1 MLLVRH
7 VPPRPSLLTLF
18 FFLPQFFLLSLG
30 YSSSSSSFLRIFF
43 SLQGRSR
50 RGGGPGVPVT
60 LPPPFVSLFFVTLSK
75 TLRGGRH
82 DYLVITLRLTQ
93 CDPPPL
99 EKSCPRPCSHNYKIT
114 VTPLSYRFF
123 LLLFL
128 FLSLLCIPNI
138 FIFCVFGE
146 LTVFLYFS
154 GFLTAVLQTHARQRN
169 LPVDSL
175 SFCYQVL
182 NDKWTNDELV
192 HSESDVDFKRVAF
205 QVRNIRGATCTEY
218 S

>member
-1 MLLVRH
+1 M
-7 VPPRPSLLTLF
+7 TIWW
-18 FFLPQFFLLSLG
+18 LPYVWHS
-30 YSSSSSSFLRIFF
+30 
-43 SLQGRSR
+43 
-50 RGGGPGVPVT
+50 VT
-60 LPPPFVSLFFVTLSK
+60 LPPLKNLAHTPALI
-75 TLRGGRH
+75 
-82 DYLVITLRLTQ
+82 ITKFQ
-93 CDPPPL
+93 SP
-99 EKSCPRPCSHNYKIT
+99 
-114 VTPLSYRFF
+114 PLSYRFF
-123 LLLFL
+123 LFLFL
-128 FLSLLCIPNI
+128 FLSLPCIPNI

-205 QVRNIRGATCTEY
+205 QVRDIRGATCTEY
-218 S
+218 SWGYFFFILV

>member
-1 MLLVRH
+1 MTIWWLLYVWH
-7 VPPRPSLLTLF
+7 S
-18 FFLPQFFLLSLG
+18 
-30 YSSSSSSFLRIFF
+30 
-43 SLQGRSR
+43 
-50 RGGGPGVPVT
+50 VT
-60 LPPPFVSLFFVTLSK
+60 L
-75 TLRGGRH
+75 
-82 DYLVITLRLTQ
+82 
-93 CDPPPL
+93 PPL
-99 EKSCPRPCSHNYKIT
+99 EKSCPRPCSHNYKIP

-123 LLLFL
+123 L
-128 FLSLLCIPNI
+128 FLSLPCIPNI

-205 QVRNIRGATCTEY
+205 QVRYIRGATCTEY
-218 S
+218 SWGYFFYTCLDSKSGGASPGAINGSIWNFCRLMNGISWNCYWKAVRSNGRILQGISHRLKVRTTLFRELCNTISK

>member
-1 MLLVRH
+1 M
-7 VPPRPSLLTLF
+7 TIWW
-18 FFLPQFFLLSLG
+18 LPYVWHS
-30 YSSSSSSFLRIFF
+30 
-43 SLQGRSR
+43 
-50 RGGGPGVPVT
+50 VT
-60 LPPPFVSLFFVTLSK
+60 L
-75 TLRGGRH
+75 
-82 DYLVITLRLTQ
+82 
-93 CDPPPL
+93 PPL
-99 EKSCPRPCSHNYKIT
+99 EKSCPRPCSHNYKIP

-128 FLSLLCIPNI
+128 FLFLSLPCIPNI

-205 QVRNIRGATCTEY
+205 QVRDIRGATCTEY
-218 S
+218 SWGYFFLYLFRLKIGRCLARCNKREHVELLLINARHFVKLLLKSRSF

>member
-1 MLLVRH
+1 MTIWWLLYVWH
-7 VPPRPSLLTLF
+7 S
-18 FFLPQFFLLSLG
+18 
-30 YSSSSSSFLRIFF
+30 
-43 SLQGRSR
+43 
-50 RGGGPGVPVT
+50 VT
-60 LPPPFVSLFFVTLSK
+60 LPPLKNVAHTPALI
-75 TLRGGRH
+75 
-82 DYLVITLRLTQ
+82 ITKFQ
-93 CDPPPL
+93 SP
-99 EKSCPRPCSHNYKIT
+99 
-114 VTPLSYRFF
+114 PLSYRFF
-123 LLLFL
+123 LFLFL
-128 FLSLLCIPNI
+128 FLSLPCIPNI

-205 QVRNIRGATCTEY
+205 QVRDIRGATCTECSWGY
-218 S
+218 FFLYLFRLKIGRCLARCNKREHVELLLINERHFVKLLLKSRSF